1 MSIDIKR
8 NQLSSEITQK
18 YYTKVLYKKKEKFT
32 TVENIDRACQFFRYL
47 KLNQVARVIAK
58 RKSFRLIRI
67 NGMTRR
73 NAAVLCNLR
82 ELQFTAR

>member
-1 MSIDIKR
+1 M
-8 NQLSSEITQK
+8 
-18 YYTKVLYKKKEKFT
+18 
-32 TVENIDRACQFFRYL
+32 TVENIDCTCQFFRYL
-47 KLNQVARVIAK
+47 KLNQVVRVITK
-58 RKSFRLIRI
+58 GKSFRLIRI